1 VSVDRSAHTRVS
13 EIAIFTSAV
22 ESTVAFYSKMLGR
35 EPDDRTAE
43 TAHFD
48 VGGVTVFIHQTETSR
63 DGDHMALSVPDLD
76 AACAELKAKGV
87 DVRGPNDFP
96 WGRSAFAL
104 DPDGREVE
112 LHEPGGVV
120 Y

>member
-1 VSVDRSAHTRVS
+1 VSEDRAAHTRIS
-13 EIAIFTSAV
+13 EIAIFTSDV
-22 ESTVAFYSKMLGR
+22 EATIAFYSKMLGR
-35 EPDDRTAE
+35 APDERTNE

-48 VGGVTVFIHQTETSR
+48 VGGVTVFIHETERSR
-63 DGDHMALSVPDLD
+63 DGDHMAFSVPDLD
-76 AACAELKAKGV
+76 AACEELRAKGLHI
-87 DVRGPNDFP
+87 RGPDDFP
-96 WGRSAFAL
+96 WGRSAYAL